1 MELSEVKAYLI
12 EHKDDADVKEYLSGL
27 NPLHGLTK
35 DSAKDIVNENQ
46 ALKSYNDMI
55 TRQAV
60 ETFRSKFET
69 EEVPK
74 LVQDKYDEAH
84 PPESEEAKR
93 LRTLETTVETEKKAR
108 VKAELRTIATE
119 AATENGL
126 PQKLVKFFVGDNEES
141 TNENLKVFKEVFDS
155 AVQSGVEEKMKTS
168 AREPHQ
174 NDISNVKK
182 ENPFSKEHF
191 NMFKQ
196 IQLKKTNPAL
206 HDRLKAEA
214 GVAGA

>member
-1 MELSEVKAYLI
+1 MELSEVKAYLD
-12 EHKDDADVKEYLSGL
+12 EHKTDPEVAEYLRGM
-27 NPLHGLTK
+27 NPLSGLTK
-35 DSAKDIVNENQ
+35 DTVKDFVGQNPL
-46 ALKSYNDMI
+46 LKSYNDQI
-55 TRQAV
+55 ANIAV
-60 ETFRSKFET
+60 DTFKEKFET

-74 LVQDKYDEAH
+74 LVQNKYDEAH